1 MRTEEEMKHS
11 NEKQFG
17 FQLAN
22 QLLEFVEFW
31 FKVLERKNL
40 QEESS
45 FFFLQENNFLSSYDE
60 INQSYTT
67 KV

>member
-1 MRTEEEMKHS
+1 MKHS